1 MKMSKE
7 KTVEVIKKRR
17 NRKSKPLFS
26 PGQRIDETIDWY
38 LKTLTKH
45 GKMRKLTEA
54 ETHDLCLRKYNGD
67 KEARDELILH
77 NIPLV
82 VYKAKKMRSM
92 FPKATMA
99 ELISAGTE
107 GLIAG
112 VDHIDG
118 RDSYKIASYIALWIE
133 ERIRYVAVE
142 NCTHL
147 YAPRRVH
154 DLVRKFVWQRKK
166 AEKTSEAFVDDSPL
180 SDDVKRIVDRL
191 LHDPRDIHECV
202 MNQNGGDPVCLADM
216 MQDHSAELPFAHS
229 QFFDIEGTV
238 KDAGIEEEDARL
250 LSMRFGL
257 KGESPM
263 MIKDISLAVGKA
275 STYVS
280 VSLTKSLERLRE
292 FLGADFGR
300 AL

>member
-1 MKMSKE
+1 MAKQKS
-7 KTVEVIKKRR
+7 VEVIKKRR
-17 NRKSKPLFS
+17 NRKSKPLFT

-112 VDHIDG
+112 IGHIDG

-154 DLVRKFVWQRKK
+154 DLVRKFVWQRRR

-202 MNQNGGDPVCLADM
+202 VSDNGGDPVCLADLLR
-216 MQDHSAELPFAHS
+216 DDSAELPFSHS
-229 QFFDIEGTV
+229 QFFDIEGTI
-238 KDAGIEEEDARL
+238 KDAGIEEEDARFIR
-250 LSMRFGL
+250 MRFGI
-257 KGESPM
+257 GAATPM
-263 MIKDISLAVGKA
+263 MIKEISVCSQKSSTYISL
-275 STYVS
+275 
-280 VSLTKSLERLRE
+280 SLAKSLERLRE